1 MGTHAHRT
9 ILPLALLLAIAGA
22 GAGQAPA
29 TARAFFRDVTQ
40 LIQAHDRAAR
50 STPVITTGA
59 RG

>member
-1 MGTHAHRT
+1 MDTRAHRT
-9 ILPLALLLAIAGA
+9 ILRLALLLAIAGA
-22 GAGQAPA
+22 GGEQAPA

-50 STPVITTGA
+50 PAPVITTGA